1 MTGAMYASIA
11 GLKAHMQKLSVIGN
25 NVANVNT
32 YGYKTQR
39 TVFRD
44 AVYNVYSGGS
54 NGTAVVGGKNPSEIG
69 YGSQIGSID
78 IDMSSSTLTPGN
90 AMDCAIVGDGFFLVG
105 NKEVAGVIDPL
116 NPESFKSLNLTRVGD
131 FSFKADGY
139 LSDGSDSGSVVYGFM
154 CMGMDGDGTP
164 ILSDQLVPIRLPR
177 WEKIYLDANGNEVE
191 IPDGMDKPADG
202 DYATVS
208 HKIRYPIAYVEEGE
222 GGGGAGGGGTGGGDT
237 TTGMAPAVLKDAGWD
252 DALEDSRFEYA
263 TLEGIAIDG
272 KSGKITG
279 TVEETGETIVIGF
292 LAMGRVTNPNG
303 VTHEGGSYYSCGPG
317 AGDLRVSMLG
327 GSAKE
332 VYNVTNARLQE
343 NGSWIGTKKGL
354 ESVNGSLANLVEGQ
368 ELSDLTSIGSAGGAY
383 LKTGFIEAPNVD
395 LATEISELIT
405 TQRGYQANTRI
416 ITVTDSMLEE
426 LVNMKR

>member
-39 TVFRD
+39 IVFRD

-69 YGSQIGSID
+69 YGSTIGSID
-78 IDMSSSTLTPGN
+78 MDMSSSTLTPGN
-90 AMDCAIVGDGFFLVG
+90 TMDCAIVGDGFFLVG

-154 CMGMDGDGTP
+154 CMGMDADGTP

-191 IPDGMDKPADG
+191 IPDGMDAPAEG
-202 DYATVS
+202 DYASVS
-208 HKIRYPIAYVEEGE
+208 HRIRYPIAYATDEENAPG
-222 GGGGAGGGGTGGGDT
+222 GGGGAGGDGDGGMT
-237 TTGMAPAVLKDAGWD
+237 AVTLKDAGWD
-252 DALEDSRFEYA
+252 DALGDSKFEYA
-263 TLEGIAIDG
+263 ELEGIAIDG
-272 KSGKITG
+272 KSGKITAK
-279 TVEETGETIVIGF
+279 VSETGENIVIGF

-303 VTHEGGSYYSCGPG
+303 VTHEGGSYY
-317 AGDLRVSMLG
+317 A
-327 GSAKE
+327 
-332 VYNVTNARLQE
+332 TLQP
-343 NGSWIGTKKGL
+343 NGSWVGTTKGL
-354 ESVNGSLANLVEGQ
+354 ESVNGSMANLAEGQ
-368 ELSDLTSIGSAGGAY
+368 QLSDLASIGSAGGAY

>member
-69 YGSQIGSID
+69 YGSTIGSID
-78 IDMSSSTLTPGN
+78 MDMSSSTLTPGN
-90 AMDCAIVGDGFFLVG
+90 TMDCAIVGDGFFLVG

-154 CMGMDGDGTP
+154 CMGMDADGTP

-191 IPDGMDKPADG
+191 IPDGMDAPAEG
-202 DYATVS
+202 DYASVS
-208 HKIRYPIAYVEEGE
+208 HRIRYPIAYATDEENAPG
-222 GGGGAGGGGTGGGDT
+222 GGGGAGGDGDGGMT
-237 TTGMAPAVLKDAGWD
+237 AVTLKDAGWD
-252 DALEDSRFEYA
+252 DALGDSKFEYA
-263 TLEGIAIDG
+263 ELEGIAIDG
-272 KSGKITG
+272 KSGKITAK
-279 TVEETGETIVIGF
+279 VSETGENIVIGF

-303 VTHEGGSYYSCGPG
+303 VTHEGGSYYSCGAG
-317 AGDLRVSMLG
+317 AGDLRISMLG
-327 GSAKE
+327 GSAEE
-332 VYNVTNARLQE
+332 VYNVTNATLQP
-343 NGSWIGTKKGL
+343 NGSWSGTKKGL
-354 ESVNGSLANLVEGQ
+354 ESVNGSMANLAEGQ
-368 ELSDLTSIGSAGGAY
+368 QLSDLASIGSAGGAY

>member
-69 YGSQIGSID
+69 YGSVIGSID
-78 IDMSSSTLTPGN
+78 MDMSSSTLTPGN
-90 AMDCAIVGDGFFLVG
+90 SMDCAIVGDGFFLVA
-105 NKEVAGVIDPL
+105 NKEAAEVIDPL

-154 CMGMDGDGTP
+154 CMGMDGDGNP

-177 WEKIYLDANGNEVE
+177 WEKIYLDENGNEVE
-191 IPDGMDKPADG
+191 IPEGQDAPAED

-208 HKIRYPIAYVEEGE
+208 HRIRYPIAYATGDDNA
-222 GGGGAGGGGTGGGDT
+222 GGGGADGDGGMT
-237 TTGMAPAVLKDAGWD
+237 PAVLKDAGWD
-252 DALEDSRFEYA
+252 DALDDSIYEYA
-263 TLEGIAIDG
+263 ELEGIAIDG

-279 TVEETGETIVIGF
+279 KVSETGENIVIGF
-292 LAMGRVTNPNG
+292 LALGRVTNPNG
-303 VTHEGGSYYSCGPG
+303 VTHEGGSYYSCGAG
-317 AGDLRVSMLG
+317 AGDLRISMLG
-327 GSAKE
+327 GSAQE
-332 VYNVTNARLQE
+332 VYNVTNSRLQE
-343 NGSWIGTKKGL
+343 NGSWIGLKKGL
-354 ESVNGSLANLVEGQ
+354 EYVNASTANLVEGQ
-368 ELSDLTSIGSAGGAY
+368 ELSDLASIGSAGGAY